1 MEKVLIFLSA
11 HRDVAFAT
19 VEGDKPKIRVFQIM
33 KREKDTL
40 YFATDTHKEVY
51 QQLQKNPFVELLA
64 MDGNISVRVKGKAI
78 FDVSDSIGKEI
89 YETNPVL
96 IRLYHSY
103 SDLVYFRLAIS
114 ELDYYDLTPTPP
126 ILKHYNL

>member
-19 VEGDKPKIRVFQIM
+19 VEGD
-33 KREKDTL
+33 
-40 YFATDTHKEVY
+40 
-51 QQLQKNPFVELLA
+51 
-64 MDGNISVRVKGKAI
+64 I